1 MDVVQIDGCV
11 NSPNQAAEF
20 SPGGVPMH
28 GVKQRMGRRRV
39 RGVREHT
46 VYTTKNRHLQ
56 AVVGM
61 VPLVRWGRILD
72 TVPQKG
78 SATGIRDG
86 VQGYQRVQR
95 VRPYMFRS
103 LSRNS
108 LTGPDVR
115 RHPDGQRPS
124 VSARPPP
131 GLGNKYNQI
140 QMLWFCKIESELHI

>member
-1 MDVVQIDGCV
+1 
-11 NSPNQAAEF
+11 
-20 SPGGVPMH
+20 
-28 GVKQRMGRRRV
+28 
-39 RGVREHT
+39 
-46 VYTTKNRHLQ
+46 
-56 AVVGM
+56 M
-61 VPLVRWGRILD
+61 VVRWGRILD

-78 SATGIRDG
+78 STTGIRDG

-124 VSARPPP
+124 VSARPAPNWIGEQVQP
-131 GLGNKYNQI
+131 DSDALVLQN
-140 QMLWFCKIESELHI
+140 